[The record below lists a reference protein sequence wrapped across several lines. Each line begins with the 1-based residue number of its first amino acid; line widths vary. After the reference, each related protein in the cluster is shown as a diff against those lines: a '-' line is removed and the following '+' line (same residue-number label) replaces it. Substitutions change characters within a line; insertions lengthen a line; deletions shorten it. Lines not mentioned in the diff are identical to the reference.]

1 MLHYE
6 LTLNGS
12 YLNSFASY
20 TQARNEADRL
30 RALHPNWNIEVI
42 SVDK

>member
-1 MLHYE
+1 MTHYE

-12 YLNSFASY
+12 YLNTFTSY
-20 TQARNEADRL
+20 AQAREEADRL